1 MRAKLTRGHAGDAGG
16 ARVVR
21 IGMRRC
27 RPFLRLLAVLLA
39 PLVTG
44 ACGWLTGP
52 DAPVD
57 PLAITVAEGELRVAN
72 RGARPVHTFAIDRER
87 YALILWAPCVDP
99 VRCPALAPGAV
110 DTTRFDATRNGLAR
124 GREALVVWW
133 YARPSPT
140 GPVPDS
146 VHTVVVPL

>member
-1 MRAKLTRGHAGDAGG
+1 MTGRAGDAGG

-21 IGMRRC
+21 IGMRRH
-27 RPFLRLLAVLLA
+27 RPPLLRSLAA
-39 PLVTG
+39 PLVALLAG
-44 ACGWLTGP
+44 GCGWLTGP
-52 DAPVD
+52 DAPAD
-57 PLAITVAEGELRVAN
+57 PLAIAVAEGELRVAN
-72 RGARPVHTFAIDRER
+72 RGTRPVHTFAIDRER

-99 VRCPALAPGAV
+99 VHCPALAPGAV

-133 YARPSPT
+133 YARQTPT